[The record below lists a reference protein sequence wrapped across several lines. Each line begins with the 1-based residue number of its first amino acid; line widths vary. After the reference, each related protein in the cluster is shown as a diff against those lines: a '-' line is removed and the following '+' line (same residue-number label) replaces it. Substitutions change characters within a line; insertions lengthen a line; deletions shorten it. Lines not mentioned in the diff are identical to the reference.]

1 MLAVGIALLYN
12 YIRSIGA
19 AQALPD
25 ERIEAEVEKGM
36 DSGQGTVISDQGK
49 RGRRAIL
56 AKRIL
61 LYLLIGV
68 VLVGGAAWAP
78 WITRDFAAQRA
89 GEAFTGAWQGVMDG
103 CGLQCKGCGVKEPVK
118 VWFGYW
124 VPLVYACGLLPA
136 DTPEYHLTRSV
147 FVSFLGTVHGLD
159 KP

>member
-89 GEAFTGAWQGVMDG
+89 GDAFTGAWQGVMDG

-124 VPLVYACGLLPA
+124 VPIGVCLRASARGYTGISPDPVRVCLVSRYGSRP
-136 DTPEYHLTRSV
+136 R
-147 FVSFLGTVHGLD
+147 
-159 KP
+159 